1 MVDCLSCDVDWVLQ
15 CEPGL
20 VLVMEP
26 INEGN
31 YQLLR
36 PHLVTGQEDAITL
49 RSTN

>member
-1 MVDCLSCDVDWVLQ
+1 MLDWVLQ

-36 PHLVTGQEDAITL
+36 PHLVTGQQSGGYYNT
-49 RSTN
+49 T

>member
-1 MVDCLSCDVDWVLQ
+1 MDWVLQ
-15 CEPGL
+15 CEQSLVL

-36 PHLVTGQEDAITL
+36 PHLVTGQEDA
-49 RSTN
+49 STR